1 MKPPSRASTVHGG
14 REAAHWQQRCGS
26 YPQPPALGRKTALL
40 AKRAPTATQLS
51 IVAPDP
57 NTVLPAPVTARTAST
72 ASTAAPPNADATSA
86 ASAAA
91 VVTAST
97 AAVVT
102 ASAAAVAA
110 SAAAA
115 VVTASAAVARLRRL
129 ATASAAV
136 ANKLYAGLGCSD
148 IFLVKDIERRQAD
161 VRDFLFAESDF
172 VRCRPNGCSRCAA
185 HHRQG
190 QPGCPQQRHG
200 ACSTLSLRRFL
211 RARHV
216 ESSHTFGGAQG

>member
-1 MKPPSRASTVHGG
+1 MAIWGK
-14 REAAHWQQRCGS
+14 AA
-26 YPQPPALGRKTALL
+26 PM
-40 AKRAPTATQLS
+40 ATQLS

-72 ASTAAPPNADATSA
+72 ASTAAAAPPNADATSA

-91 VVTAST
+91 VVTASA

-102 ASAAAVAA
+102 ASAAAVVTA
-110 SAAAA
+110 SAAA
-115 VVTASAAVARLRRL
+115 VVTASASAV

-136 ANKLYAGLGCSD
+136 ANKLYAGLGPSD
-148 IFLVKDIERRQAD
+148 VFLVEDIERRQAD
-161 VRDFLFAESDF
+161 VRDFLFTESDF

-200 ACSTLSLRRFL
+200 ACSTLPLRRFL

-216 ESSHTFGGAQG
+216 GVLPYLRGRSRIGCLGK